1 MANCGL
7 FWITNSIMSAT
18 MGMNNRLLQ
27 EKAHERNEAFQ
38 LELEQAKALTQ
49 IQLEAEKIAY
59 KRRLMKLSRQY
70 RLKESVDSFDQQ
82 LKSVELQSFINNRYW
97 PLHQSL

>member
-38 LELEQAKALTQ
+38 LELEQAKASGDSASIERATT
-49 IQLEAEKIAY
+49 AYEKT
-59 KRRLMKLSRQY
+59 S
-70 RLKESVDSFDQQ
+70 KE
-82 LKSVELQSFINNRYW
+82 ETM
-97 PLHQSL
+97 